1 MITLEAIDDVWSAAW
16 TAGYQHG
23 YEVGAD
29 DYGRNVELWLGITRA
44 GLKLPTQHDLAKA
57 RAYSDQ
63 PCTRP
68 KCDRCSRCIRAAAA
82 QRNLRRFGSPD
93 FPGVAGAA

>member
-1 MITLEAIDDVWSAAW
+1 VITLAVADDIWSAAW

-29 DYGRNVELWLGITRA
+29 DYGRCVELWLGITRD
-44 GLKLPTQHDLAKA
+44 GLKLPTQDELAKA
-57 RAYSDQ
+57 RAYSDEA
-63 PCTRP
+63 CSRP
-68 KCDRCSRCIRAAAA
+68 NCGRCSRCVRAGAA
-82 QRNLRRFGSPD
+82 QRNLCRYGSPD